1 VSISETMTGQPT
13 VSSPTEVQAREG
25 EPTPVRLQLT
35 LFISGA
41 SPTSTQAM
49 RRLRDLCDRH
59 CPSGYDLEIVDI
71 YQQPA
76 MVASRGVLAVPTLI
90 KELPLPVRVLI
101 GDFVD
106 EPRVLAALGLPTATQ
121 D

>member
-1 VSISETMTGQPT
+1 

-25 EPTPVRLQLT
+25 EPTQMRLQLT
-35 LFISGA
+35 LFISGSA
-41 SPTSTQAM
+41 PTSIQAAQ
-49 RRLRDLCDRH
+49 RLRDLCDQY

-71 YQQPA
+71 YQQPEL
-76 MVASRGVLAVPTLI
+76 VVSRGVLAVPTLI

-101 GDFVD
+101 GDFTD
-106 EPRVLAALGLPTATQ
+106 EPRVLAALGLHPVTQ